1 MGLNSE
7 TEGNF
12 GGEKSQMCIKI
23 NQPKTSLSYDR
34 TQITEFGHRNKTS
47 KFRRKSVVMGRTIPL
62 TMKIMDLCNSMH
74 PKRR

>member
-12 GGEKSQMCIKI
+12 GGEKSLMCIKI

-34 TQITEFGHRNKTS
+34 TQITEFGLRNKIST
-47 KFRRKSVVMGRTIPL
+47 
-62 TMKIMDLCNSMH
+62 
-74 PKRR
+74 